1 MHKNLPLISTNAKST
16 SGKKCTKSYPSR
28 TLVKVNDIEINYVT
42 EGEPLVL
49 IHGLSGS
56 TRHWFFQIPEFSKHY
71 KVIAYDIR
79 GHGQTDKP
87 KQEYS
92 IKLFA
97 DDCKGLMDKLGIDEA
112 HIIGLSMAGYI
123 AQQFALDYPDKVK
136 SLVLADT
143 ASEIGEVFQLVLK
156 NWILYAEKLGMEAV
170 FDSILTWGKTD
181 KEMRENRELIET
193 FKEKF
198 LIENDQIHAF
208 VAACNACRRFNLT
221 SQLQKIRVP
230 TLVLV
235 GDSDIL
241 QPLEYSK
248 IIHQNIPNSELET
261 IEEAGHLSN
270 MGNSGIPFNET
281 VLEFLKKVRTK

>member
-1 MHKNLPLISTNAKST
+1 MPK
-16 SGKKCTKSYPSR
+16 
-28 TLVKVNDIEINYVT
+28 VKVNDIEINYEVEG

-56 TRHWFFQIPEFSKHY
+56 TTHWFFQIPEFSKHY
-71 KVIAYDIR
+71 KVIAYDVR

-97 DDCKGLMDKLGIDEA
+97 DDLKGLLDKLGVDKT
-112 HIIGLSMAGYI
+112 HLIGISMGGYI

-143 ASEIGEVFQLVLK
+143 ASEIGEVNELILK
-156 NWILYAEKLGMEAV
+156 NWILCAKKLGMEAV
-170 FDSILTWGKTD
+170 FNSLLTWVLTD
-181 KEMRENRELIET
+181 EEMRENKELIGT
-193 FKEKF
+193 FREQF
-198 LIENDQIHAF
+198 LIDNDQVHAY
-208 VAACNACRRFNLT
+208 VAACNACGRFNLT
-221 SQLQKIRVP
+221 SQLRKIKAP

-241 QPLEYSK
+241 LPLKYSK
-248 IIHQNIPNSELET
+248 IIHQNVLNSELKT
-261 IEEAGHLSN
+261 IEDAGHVPN
-270 MGNSGIPFNET
+270 MGNAGIPFNET
-281 VLEFLKKVRTK
+281 VLEFLKKVSRKSS